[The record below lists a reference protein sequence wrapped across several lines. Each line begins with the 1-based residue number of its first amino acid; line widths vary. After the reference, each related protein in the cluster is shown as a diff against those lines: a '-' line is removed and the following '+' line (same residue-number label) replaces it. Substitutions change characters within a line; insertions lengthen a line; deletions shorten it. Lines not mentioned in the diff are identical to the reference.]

1 MALGESPRGP
11 FVSPDRNTVA
21 SRSYPLS
28 RPVYIV
34 YTIDNEKTEIANP
47 RVDPKVKE
55 FLLYI
60 LSRQGQSEVAREGVY
75 LPLTP
80 AIAREQLSKLD
91 SEAVP
96 PERKLLRDE

>member
-1 MALGESPRGP
+1 M
-11 FVSPDRNTVA
+11 PDRNTVG
-21 SRSYPLS
+21 SCTYPLS

-34 YTIDNEKTEIANP
+34 YIIDNEKTEIANP
-47 RVDPKVKE
+47 RVDPKLKE

-60 LSRQGQSEVAREGVY
+60 LSRQGQSDVARDGYY

-80 AIAREQLSKLD
+80 AVVREQLSKLD
-91 SEAVP
+91 SEEIP